1 MKPDRSARRKFMIR
15 IIVDSLALAAV
26 VGSEVWVGASW
37 AARVGHTTA
46 SQTQEHPVQNVGIHY
61 LIIEFR

>member
-1 MKPDRSARRKFMIR
+1 MIR

-46 SQTQEHPVQNVGIHY
+46 SQTQEHPVQNVGVYY
-61 LIIEFR
+61 LITEVR

>member
-1 MKPDRSARRKFMIR
+1 MKTDRSARRKLMIS
-15 IIVDSLALAAV
+15 IILDSVALAAV

-46 SQTQEHPVQNVGIHY
+46 SQTQEQPVPNVGIHY
-61 LIIEFR
+61 LITEVR